1 MVHTESVKEELAT
14 MKHRNN
20 LKEKSE
26 SLLKQLEDPEPVQ
39 RLLKEQLFPDLILVL

>member
-1 MVHTESVKEELAT
+1 MKEELAT

-39 RLLKEQLFPDLILVL
+39 RQAAALLKEQLFPDLILVL